1 MAMTME
7 AMAISAECKDQLA
20 RRAAFDTEA
29 LRKLYVLYYPKLLSY
44 CERRL
49 YILAVA
55 EDVVSEVWLQV
66 AEQVRDFR
74 GTSDR
79 EFAGW
84 LYAIATNRT
93 NDYVRSWRRRRGLLE
108 AAAREG
114 RIRMAGQQEPYE
126 PDLDWPHVYAAIA
139 ALPVRDQSIV
149 SLRIFEDLP
158 FEQIA
163 AIVGMRPASVRMA
176 YGRTLNKL
184 RVRLGKLLGRM

>member
-1 MAMTME
+1 MAMTLE
-7 AMAISAECKDQLA
+7 AMAISAEDKDQLA
-20 RRAAFDTEA
+20 QRAAFDTEA

-44 CERRL
+44 CQRRL

-66 AEQVRDFR
+66 AEQIREFR
-74 GTSDR
+74 GTNEQ

-93 NDYVRSWRRRRGLLE
+93 NDYIRGWRRRRRLLE

-114 RIRMAGQQEPYE
+114 RIRMAGQPPQEPE
-126 PDLDWPHVYAAIA
+126 LDWPHVYAAIA
-139 ALPVRDQSIV
+139 SLPVRDQSIV
-149 SLRIFEDLP
+149 SLRTFEDLP

-184 RVRLGKLLGRM
+184 RVRLGKSLGRM